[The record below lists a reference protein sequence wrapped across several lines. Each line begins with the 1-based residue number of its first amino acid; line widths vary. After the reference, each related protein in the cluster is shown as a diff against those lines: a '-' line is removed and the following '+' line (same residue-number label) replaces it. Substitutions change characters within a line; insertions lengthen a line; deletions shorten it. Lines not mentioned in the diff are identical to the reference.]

1 MATPTYIAGTA
12 CIALGLNSFLRPV
25 HEYPRFGLPLE
36 SSLPL
41 DPSPTPAS
49 QPKGLVSPLIYIK
62 ALREST
68 YGLTLIALQYQGL
81 ERAVTTMLVI
91 MSLAGLGD
99 GFLVWK
105 YGGDG
110 LKMKALGHWAT
121 FVGLL
126 GWAWWRAGSLV

>member
-1 MATPTYIAGTA
+1 MAIPTYIAGAA
-12 CIALGLNSFLRPV
+12 CIALGLNSFLRPE

-36 SSLPL
+36 SSTLP
-41 DPSPTPAS
+41 S
-49 QPKGLVSPLIYIK
+49 QPKGLVSPLIHIK

-68 YGLTLIALQYQGL
+68 YGLALIALQYQGL
-81 ERAVTTMLVI
+81 EQAVITMLVI

-99 GFLVWK
+99 GFLVWQ

-126 GWAWWRAGSLV
+126 GWAWWRASSLV

>member
-1 MATPTYIAGTA
+1 MAIPTYIAGTA
-12 CIALGLNSFLRPV
+12 CVALGLNSFLRPV

-36 SSLPL
+36 SLPP

-68 YGLTLIALQYQGL
+68 YGLALIALQYQGL
-81 ERAVTTMLVI
+81 EQAVITMLGI
-91 MSLAGLGD
+91 MSLAALGD
-99 GFLVWK
+99 GFLVWQ
-105 YGGDG
+105 YGANG

-121 FVGLL
+121 FAALL
-126 GWAWWRAGSLV
+126 GWAWWRASSLV